1 MFKMMYLKRVCL
13 TLVISIMLP
22 LTAYSIPYDFE
33 YSYGDPYLAS
43 SQTYITGTSNAV
55 LSTEGVYKYW
65 KPGTGGTTL
74 ATTTPGIVTYHF
86 DFGSMGYTNPTSEIS
101 LGVGMYAF
109 HWDYSQGYNALYG
122 SNDGT
127 SWIMLA
133 DSDPVAYAGYK
144 PLNPI
149 TGLDSLLGTSDL
161 WLRAEMYS
169 YGTYAPSG
177 GVWTNTAQLSR
188 YDTANDNT
196 TFGLSVNFED
206 ESGGTV
212 PEPTTLALMS
222 LGLAGIGW
230 RRRKA
235 A

>member
-1 MFKMMYLKRVCL
+1 MHLKRIW
-13 TLVISIMLP
+13 LVFIISIMFP
-22 LTAYSIPYDFE
+22 LVAYSVPYDFE

-55 LSTEGVYKYW
+55 LYDEGAYRFW

-74 ATTTPGIVTYHF
+74 ANTTPGVVTYHF

-109 HWDYSQGYNALYG
+109 HWSYSQGYNALYG

-127 SWIMLA
+127 TWIMLA
-133 DSDPVAYAGYK
+133 DSDPVSYGQYK
-144 PLNPI
+144 SLNPI

-169 YGTYAPSG
+169 YGSSAPSG
-177 GVWTNTAQLSR
+177 GVLTNTAQLSR
-188 YDTANDNT
+188 YDTASENT

-206 ESGGTV
+206 GSGGTI
-212 PEPTTLALMS
+212 PEPTTLALMG
-222 LGLAGIGW
+222 LGLASIGW
-230 RRRKA
+230 KRRKA